1 MKKKVTLVAL
11 VLVVLSIAGVFIYI
25 RSQTKEPNAK
35 SYGTINK
42 SVPSETTKESHI
54 EDLEKGVTEASS
66 TPKEAENM
74 IAKTKVGDLK
84 IKVEQT
90 QILDVIPRQNGEYSN
105 GNKFFVVTSKMK
117 LNDEIPSLDVL
128 KWVLEVDGQ
137 EIEASKEATVSANQF
152 PLVNIPKN
160 FEFSYS
166 VAFESKEDVFTNAQS
181 IKLKVFSSDG
191 SKTQTMDLK

>member
-1 MKKKVTLVAL
+1 M
-11 VLVVLSIAGVFIYI
+11 
-25 RSQTKEPNAK
+25 
-35 SYGTINK
+35 
-42 SVPSETTKESHI
+42 
-54 EDLEKGVTEASS
+54 
-66 TPKEAENM
+66 
-74 IAKTKVGDLK
+74 
-84 IKVEQT
+84 
-90 QILDVIPRQNGEYSN
+90 
-105 GNKFFVVTSKMK
+105 
-117 LNDEIPSLDVL
+117 DVL

>member
-1 MKKKVTLVAL
+1 MKKKVTLIA
-11 VLVVLSIAGVFIYI
+11 LVVLSVVGLFFYI
-25 RSQTKEPNAK
+25 RSKTKEPNAK

-42 SVPSETTKESHI
+42 NVPSETTKESHI

-66 TPKEAENM
+66 APKEAENM

-117 LNDEIPSLDVL
+117 LSDEIPSLDVL

-152 PLVNIPKN
+152 PLINIPKN

>member
-66 TPKEAENM
+66 APKEAENM
-74 IAKTKVGDLK
+74 IAK
-84 IKVEQT
+84 T

-105 GNKFFVVTSKMK
+105 GNKFFVATSKMK
-117 LNDEIPSLDVL
+117 LSDEIPSLDVL

-137 EIEASKEATVSANQF
+137 KIEASKEATVSANQF
-152 PLVNIPKN
+152 PLINIPKN

>member
-1 MKKKVTLVAL
+1 MLS
-11 VLVVLSIAGVFIYI
+11 VVGVFFYI

-42 SVPSETTKESHI
+42 NIPSETTKESHI

-66 TPKEAENM
+66 TQKETENM

-117 LNDEIPSLDVL
+117 LSDEIPSLDVL

>member
-1 MKKKVTLVAL
+1 MKKKVTLIAL
-11 VLVVLSIAGVFIYI
+11 VLVVLSVVGLFFYI
-25 RSQTKEPNAK
+25 RSKTKEPNAK

-42 SVPSETTKESHI
+42 NVPSET
-54 EDLEKGVTEASS
+54 SS
-66 TPKEAENM
+66 APKEAENM

-117 LNDEIPSLDVL
+117 LSDEIPSLDVL

>member
-1 MKKKVTLVAL
+1 MKKKVTLITLGL
-11 VLVVLSIAGVFIYI
+11 VMISIVGVFFYI
-25 RSQTKEPNAK
+25 RSQTKESNAK

-42 SVPSETTKESHI
+42 NVPSETKESHV
-54 EDLEKGVTEASS
+54 EDLEKGVTETSS
-66 TPKEAENM
+66 APKEVENM

-117 LNDEIPSLDVL
+117 LSDEIPSLDVL

-137 EIEASKEATVSANQF
+137 EIEASKDATVSANQF